1 MKKTIYFTGVNHQ
14 MGQLEQAIKTATDKR
29 DAWMAANEAKIGKV
43 DNEDIKITPWNGN
56 NAHVMVTIQFT
67 YYLK

>member
-14 MGQLEQAIKTATDKR
+14 MGQLEKAIQTATDKR
-29 DAWMAANEAKIGKV
+29 DSWIAENEAQIGKV

-56 NAHVMVTIQFT
+56 NGYVMVTIQFT
-67 YYLK
+67 YYPK